1 MINAVK
7 PFKVRVVLN
16 IINEYL
22 LERNIMNV
30 ISVVKSLEVTIVSN
44 IMKEQKLE
52 RSLMNVISV
61 VKLIYKREASK
72 AKKNHTGEKPNEQ
85 LSER

>member
-1 MINAVK
+1 MINGVK
-7 PFKVRVVLN
+7 PFKVREVLN

-22 LERNIMNV
+22 LERNMNV

-72 AKKNHTGEKPNEQ
+72 AKKKSYWRET
-85 LSER
+85 

>member
-1 MINAVK
+1 MINGVK

-22 LERNIMNV
+22 LERNMNV

-72 AKKNHTGEKPNEQ
+72 AKKKSYWRET
-85 LSER
+85 